1 MICTESFNVSVLY
14 VCALTFNVVFENRII
29 MITIVFVDNIYSYL
43 ISKNVLSFFMSFNMN
58 RQVVTLPVR

>member
-1 MICTESFNVSVLY
+1 
-14 VCALTFNVVFENRII
+14 

-43 ISKNVLSFFMSFNMN
+43 ISKNVLLYFMSSNMN